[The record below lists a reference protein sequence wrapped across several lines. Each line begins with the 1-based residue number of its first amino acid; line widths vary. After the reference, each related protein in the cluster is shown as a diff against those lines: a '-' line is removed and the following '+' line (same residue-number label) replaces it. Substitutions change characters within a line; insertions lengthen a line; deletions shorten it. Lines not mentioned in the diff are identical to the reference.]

1 MKPSLRNKKIKVRLI
16 KNEIYRKTLHI
27 TLGTFLILFYINF
40 GKFASL
46 ILFSS
51 LLFLAI
57 ISDVIRI
64 RLYFI
69 NPVKRINEVLA
80 RSYETT
86 SIGAHTY
93 FFAGVLVAILLFDSR
108 SPVVSPVVFAMLI
121 AAYVDPLITITGIF
135 FNKIRHPYNQS
146 KSVIGTSIGGLV
158 TLVIALS
165 LFNNIP
171 FAVLASLLLY
181 LLDSIPISL
190 NDNFI
195 YPIIFSLFG
204 SLML

>member
-1 MKPSLRNKKIKVRLI
+1 MKPSLRDKKIKVRLL
-16 KNEIYRKTLHI
+16 KNEIYRKSLHI
-27 TLGTFLILFYINF
+27 TLGTLLILFYLYSD
-40 GKFASL
+40 KFTSL
-46 ILFSS
+46 ILFST
-51 LLFLAI
+51 LLLLAI

-93 FFAGVLVAILLFDSR
+93 FFAGVLVAILLFEPKSLI
-108 SPVVSPVVFAMLI
+108 FAILI
-121 AAYVDPLITITGIF
+121 TAYVDPLITMTGIF
-135 FNKIRHPYNQS
+135 FNKIRHPYNRS

-158 TLVIALS
+158 TLVIALL
-165 LFNNIP
+165 LFNDIQ
-171 FAVLASLLLY
+171 FAVLSSLLLY

>member
-1 MKPSLRNKKIKVRLI
+1 MKLYLRDKKVKVRLL

-27 TLGTFLILFYINF
+27 TLGTFLILFYIIF
-40 GKFASL
+40 GKLATL

-93 FFAGVLVAILLFDSR
+93 FFAGALVAILLFDSR
-108 SPVVSPVVFAMLI
+108 TLVFAMLI
-121 AAYVDPLITITGIF
+121 TAYVDPLITITGIF

-158 TLVIALS
+158 TLVMALS

-181 LLDSIPISL
+181 LLDSIPIPL

-195 YPIIFSLFG
+195 YPIIFSLIG
-204 SLML
+204 SVML

>member
-108 SPVVSPVVFAMLI
+108 SPVVFAMLI
-121 AAYVDPLITITGIF
+121 AAYVDPLITLTGIF